1 MQSSLFKIYFI
12 HLYKIPLKHHK
23 RLNVIKTKD
32 NEIGKKTFQHKR
44 INWSILYLGNEART
58 QMKKNNII
66 EILKDR
72 TKESK
77 IKGFGNTEI
86 QPPMNIIV
94 VKALIS
100 IIELYSAKKKRAN
113 PILAYSTL
121 YPLTSSLSASGKSKG
136 ALLVS
141 AKILTRNMKKIGN
154 RGARKNRNSWNKTI
168 LKKFKEPTQ
177 TKTIIKINPIDTS

>member
-86 QPPMNIIV
+86 QP
-94 VKALIS
+94 K
-100 IIELYSAKKKRAN
+100 
-113 PILAYSTL
+113 
-121 YPLTSSLSASGKSKG
+121 
-136 ALLVS
+136 
-141 AKILTRNMKKIGN
+141 
-154 RGARKNRNSWNKTI
+154 
-168 LKKFKEPTQ
+168 
-177 TKTIIKINPIDTS
+177 